1 MATPFIAGVSALLF
15 QVHGTSATV
24 GLGARTL
31 LESTAQP
38 IPANH
43 SSGALLQT
51 LSVQGAGLVNAYK
64 AVHATTLVAPA
75 ELLLNDTTNFAP
87 LQKFVVTN
95 TGSTRQ
101 HYALGHAPAG
111 TAITVPA
118 GDIFVAAGPVPL
130 VAAAA
135 SVKFSES
142 KFSLN
147 PGAHATITAHFTAP
161 AGLDPKTYPVYSGYI
176 MITSANSSTQV
187 AYLGVLGSLASKQV
201 LDTTTEYDG
210 FTLPALV
217 NAAGNQTNMTTYNF
231 NGTAVPT
238 VLYRLAFGT
247 PKLTFDLVDGKTTS
261 VSSSGKYSAVKTLGS
276 LAELDYQPRT
286 SGAAV
291 RAFPSFCCI
300 PCQRVS
306 TRCAGR
312 SGRLHADDADVR
324 ERDGVRQGN
333 VQGPHPRAAR
343 RDGPHEGDRL

>member
-1 MATPFIAGVSALLF
+1 MATPFMAGVSALLF
-15 QVHGTSATV
+15 QAHGISATV

-64 AVHATTLVAPA
+64 AVHTTTLVTPA
-75 ELLLNDTTNFAP
+75 ELLLNDTAHFVPN
-87 LQKFVVTN
+87 QKFVVTN

-101 HYALGHAPAG
+101 QYALGHAPAG

-118 GDIFVAAGPVPL
+118 GNIFVADGPVPL

-147 PGAHATITAHFTAP
+147 PGAHATITAHFSAP

-176 MITSANSSTQV
+176 TITSANSSAQV
-187 AYLGVLGSLASKQV
+187 AYLGVLGSLAAKQV

-210 FTLPALV
+210 FALPALV
-217 NAAGNQTNMTTYNF
+217 NAAGNPTNMTTYNF
-231 NGTAVPT
+231 NGSAVPT

-261 VSSSGKYSAVKTLGS
+261 VSSSGNYSAVKTLGS

-291 RAFPSFCCI
+291 RAFAPFCCI
-300 PCQRVS
+300 PCQRVFM
-306 TRCAGR
+306 RCVGR
-312 SGRLHADDADVR
+312 SGRLHADNADVR
-324 ERDGVRQGN
+324 ERDDVGQGN
-333 VQGPHPRAAR
+333 VQDPHPRAAR
-343 RDGPHEGDRL
+343 RDGPHEGGGL